1 MAVRAIARGSVMEGV
16 AMIHTVQRA
25 HKKEDERGTIFHG
38 GNIYTHRTNVD
49 LDNTYTAPDNPSV
62 ACAWS

>member
-1 MAVRAIARGSVMEGV
+1 
-16 AMIHTVQRA
+16 MIHTVQRA